1 MYSFASMT
9 YRKVSFC
16 PIILLAHELLACS
29 RSSDSGMCHSPL
41 SERLEQGLIN
51 SCFLLPP
58 AQILAETPSLSIH
71 DSPFPADEQDTV
83 GTFPA
88 PPDPNGKVS
97 CALAPPLSVPCV
109 SNHRCNKTYW
119 RLTP

>member
-9 YRKVSFC
+9 YSRVSFC

-58 AQILAETPSLSIH
+58 AQILAETPPLSIH

-88 PPDPNGKVS
+88 PPNRTGKVFLS
-97 CALAPPLSVPCV
+97 PTPLPPVPRLP
-109 SNHRCNKTYW
+109 NHRSSVTK
-119 RLTP
+119 PIGD